1 MILAD
6 TLKVTLL
13 KDGVD
18 ISMYMILTVELS
30 SIGLLSKG
38 HSVLDTT
45 GDA

>member
-1 MILAD
+1 MVAD
-6 TLKVTLL
+6 TLKDTLL

-30 SIGLLSKG
+30 SIGLLSNG
-38 HSVLDTT
+38 HNVLDTT